1 MYRTTNRPNTRIEV
15 ADALRGI
22 AVAGIILFHARE
34 HFNLYWSALDLPR
47 AGFGSWEQPVA
58 DMLGFLLSGKMY
70 AIFALLFGL
79 SFFIQ
84 SDNQAQRGND
94 FSLRF
99 AWRMVL
105 LFGIGLVNAAIYNG
119 DVLTYYAL
127 FGLLMIPIG
136 KLPNRWVWVI
146 AALLFIQPLEL
157 WQYFSGHTLSIRGI
171 EGMETLYPTLATGT
185 FAESARVSLL
195 YGPLSSFGWGLEHGR
210 GTQTLLMF
218 VLGMLAGR
226 YRLFYD
232 EGQHRRIWGGL
243 LPVGIAGT
251 WLVPFEAMRNLM
263 TATAIVSTVVLL
275 WYGWPGFR
283 RALHGMTFF
292 GRMSLTNYLLQS
304 LLGTALFYNWGLG
317 LYRHVDV
324 IYGTLAGVGI
334 TPATLSHKRPGR
346 QHFQTF
352 LVNIALIALSTASIM
367 TPTSAKIASHIFAAP
382 KATSTRQASLMPMAN
397 TMF

>member
-58 DMLGFLLSGKMY
+58 DILGFLLSGKMY

-243 LPVGIAGT
+243 LAVGIAGT

-275 WYGWPGFR
+275 WYGWPGSAGAAR
-283 RALHGMTFF
+283 HDLLRAHEPDQLPASIAARHGA
-292 GRMSLTNYLLQS
+292 LLQLGAGALPPRGRDLRHAGGCGDHPGTVS
-304 LLGTALFYNWGLG
+304 LLPP
-317 LYRHVDV
+317 
-324 IYGTLAGVGI
+324 LA
-334 TPATLSHKRPGR
+334 
-346 QHFQTF
+346 
-352 LVNIALIALSTASIM
+352 
-367 TPTSAKIASHIFAAP
+367 AAP
-382 KATSTRQASLMPMAN
+382 YARPRRMGVEKAHMDRPPAFRP
-397 TMF
+397 

>member
-157 WQYFSGHTLSIRGI
+157 GSI
-171 EGMETLYPTLATGT
+171 
-185 FAESARVSLL
+185 SADIRSRSAASKAWR
-195 YGPLSSFGWGLEHGR
+195 PSIPPS
-210 GTQTLLMF
+210 
-218 VLGMLAGR
+218 
-226 YRLFYD
+226 
-232 EGQHRRIWGGL
+232 
-243 LPVGIAGT
+243 P
-251 WLVPFEAMRNLM
+251 
-263 TATAIVSTVVLL
+263 
-275 WYGWPGFR
+275 
-283 RALHGMTFF
+283 RAPSP
-292 GRMSLTNYLLQS
+292 R
-304 LLGTALFYNWGLG
+304 A
-317 LYRHVDV
+317 
-324 IYGTLAGVGI
+324 
-334 TPATLSHKRPGR
+334 PA
-346 QHFQTF
+346 
-352 LVNIALIALSTASIM
+352 
-367 TPTSAKIASHIFAAP
+367 
-382 KATSTRQASLMPMAN
+382 
-397 TMF
+397 

>member
-243 LPVGIAGT
+243 LAVGIAGT

-292 GRMSLTNYLLQS
+292 GRMSLTNYVSQS
-304 LLGTALFYNWGLG
+304 VIGSLIFFPYALG
-317 LYRHVDV
+317 LAPYCG
-324 IYGTLAGVGI
+324 YLTSFAVG
-334 TPATLSHKRPGR
+334 
-346 QHFQTF
+346 
-352 LVNIALIALSTASIM
+352 
-367 TPTSAKIASHIFAAP
+367 FAAMTGQIWFCRWWLERHRYGVLEGLWHR
-382 KATSTRQASLMPMAN
+382 ATWLAAGKVSAPEHR
-397 TMF
+397 

>member
-58 DMLGFLLSGKMY
+58 DALGFLLSGKMY

-146 AALLFIQPLEL
+146 AALLSSSRSN
-157 WQYFSGHTLSIRGI
+157 SGSI
-171 EGMETLYPTLATGT
+171 
-185 FAESARVSLL
+185 SADIRSRSAASKAWR
-195 YGPLSSFGWGLEHGR
+195 PSIPPS
-210 GTQTLLMF
+210 
-218 VLGMLAGR
+218 
-226 YRLFYD
+226 
-232 EGQHRRIWGGL
+232 
-243 LPVGIAGT
+243 P
-251 WLVPFEAMRNLM
+251 
-263 TATAIVSTVVLL
+263 
-275 WYGWPGFR
+275 
-283 RALHGMTFF
+283 RAPSP
-292 GRMSLTNYLLQS
+292 R
-304 LLGTALFYNWGLG
+304 A
-317 LYRHVDV
+317 
-324 IYGTLAGVGI
+324 
-334 TPATLSHKRPGR
+334 PA
-346 QHFQTF
+346 
-352 LVNIALIALSTASIM
+352 
-367 TPTSAKIASHIFAAP
+367 
-382 KATSTRQASLMPMAN
+382 
-397 TMF
+397 

>member
-1 MYRTTNRPNTRIEV
+1 MI
-15 ADALRGI
+15 
-22 AVAGIILFHARE
+22 
-34 HFNLYWSALDLPR
+34 SALAFGGIHVMDSLFTAQYSDLIYIIVY
-47 AGFGSWEQPVA
+47 G
-58 DMLGFLLSGKMY
+58 
-70 AIFALLFGL
+70 
-79 SFFIQ
+79 
-84 SDNQAQRGND
+84 
-94 FSLRF
+94 
-99 AWRMVL
+99 
-105 LFGIGLVNAAIYNG
+105 GIGLVNAAIYNG

-243 LPVGIAGT
+243 LAVGIAGT

-304 LLGTALFYNWGLG
+304 LLGTALFYNWGMG

-334 TPATLSHKRPGR
+334 ILGPLLCDRSKPELKRLSMKAPAILHRAGVKFALMTDHGVIPEQYLPVEAGLCVREGLPEMEALRAITINAAEVIGLADRIGSLAPGKDADLALFDGHPLETR
-346 QHFQTF
+346 THTS
-352 LVNIALIALSTASIM
+352 LVLVGGEVAYERN
-367 TPTSAKIASHIFAAP
+367 
-382 KATSTRQASLMPMAN
+382 
-397 TMF
+397 

>member
-1 MYRTTNRPNTRIEV
+1 MYTTRNLPNTRIHV
-15 ADALRGI
+15 ADALRGL

-34 HFNLYWSALDLPR
+34 HFNLYWNGLVYAR
-47 AGFGSWEQPVA
+47 ATVGGWDEGVA
-58 DMLGFLLSGKMY
+58 DALGFLLSGKMY

-84 SDNQAQRGND
+84 SDNQAQRGKD

-119 DVLTYYAL
+119 DVLTYYAV
-127 FGLLMIPIG
+127 FGLLLIPIG

-157 WQYFSGHTLSIRGI
+157 WQYFSGHTLSLHIS
-171 EGMETLYPTLATGT
+171 GMETLFPTLAEGS
-185 FAESARVSLL
+185 FAESTRVSLL
-195 YGPLSSFGWGLEHGR
+195 YGPLYSFGWGLAHGR

-232 EGQHRRIWGGL
+232 EGNNRRIWAGL
-243 LPVGIAGT
+243 LAAGAFGT
-251 WLVPFEAMRNLM
+251 WLIPFEAMRNLA
-263 TATAIVSTVVLL
+263 TATSIVSTVVLL
-275 WYGWPGFR
+275 WYAFPAVQ
-283 RALHGMTFF
+283 RALAGMTAF

-304 LLGTALFYNWGLG
+304 LLGTAIFYNWGLG

-324 IYGTLAGVGI
+324 IYGTLIGVGI
-334 TPATLSHKRPGR
+334 ILVQYLFCRLWLRRFSHGPVEWLWKRATWVTWPALDRKISSK
-346 QHFQTF
+346 
-352 LVNIALIALSTASIM
+352 TA
-367 TPTSAKIASHIFAAP
+367 
-382 KATSTRQASLMPMAN
+382 
-397 TMF
+397 

>member
-1 MYRTTNRPNTRIEV
+1 
-15 ADALRGI
+15 
-22 AVAGIILFHARE
+22 
-34 HFNLYWSALDLPR
+34 
-47 AGFGSWEQPVA
+47 
-58 DMLGFLLSGKMY
+58 
-70 AIFALLFGL
+70 
-79 SFFIQ
+79 
-84 SDNQAQRGND
+84 
-94 FSLRF
+94 
-99 AWRMVL
+99 
-105 LFGIGLVNAAIYNG
+105 
-119 DVLTYYAL
+119 
-127 FGLLMIPIG
+127 
-136 KLPNRWVWVI
+136 
-146 AALLFIQPLEL
+146 
-157 WQYFSGHTLSIRGI
+157 
-171 EGMETLYPTLATGT
+171 METLYPTLATGT

-243 LPVGIAGT
+243 LAVGIAGT

-334 TPATLSHKRPGR
+334 ILVQYLFCRLWLRRHTHGPVEWVWKSSHGSTSRFSTVKSPPEGDFFVSPFGYPDFLYIYSRLIGKCSAARLSVPGTR
-346 QHFQTF
+346 LREVLPTMPRT
-352 LVNIALIALSTASIM
+352 TAK
-367 TPTSAKIASHIFAAP
+367 P
-382 KATSTRQASLMPMAN
+382 
-397 TMF
+397 